1 MLWII
6 LYWNIATIII
16 IIIIVTNSNE
26 RLIEGVRKKDL
37 DGEGAQ
43 EKEQI

>member
-1 MLWII
+1 MCRPTCWPTRRWDRI
-6 LYWNIATIII
+6 LNFYP
-16 IIIIVTNSNE
+16 NSNE